1 MVLPSK
7 ILGRLSNIFVW
18 LGTITFFVMLVAL
31 PVYASK
37 NGRTNTAKE
46 MFTSSYNQTKW
57 SNKGLVFLMTFM
69 VPLWC
74 ISGYDSTGKS
84 CNLAIESHRLELMAT
99 HSPLG

>member
-31 PVYASK
+31 PVYAHR
-37 NGRTNTAKE
+37 NGRTNSARQ
-46 MFTSSYNQTKW
+46 MFTSSYNQTHW
-57 SNKGLVFLMTFM
+57 DSDALVFLMTFM

-74 ISGYDSTGKS
+74 ISGYDSTGRS
-84 CNLAIESHRLELMAT
+84 IE
-99 HSPLG
+99 